1 MFYLGQNEDYSL
13 RDEVSDSSEDLLQ
26 RSGGK
31 VTVAYDFSEGGIPS
45 VKHIFGRSLL
55 LVARKRCHL

>member
-13 RDEVSDSSEDLLQ
+13 RDDILDSSEDLLQ
-26 RSGGK
+26 RSWGK
-31 VTVAYDFSEGGIPS
+31 VTVTYDFSEGGIPS

-55 LVARKRCHL
+55 LVTRSRCYL